1 MDYTTSNI
9 DLTHYLMLKGINLNQ
24 IVSKNK
30 LLGKAKEN
38 GNYIINLEDSDKG
51 MGSHW
56 VALKCFKKTC
66 VYFDSYGIAPPRE
79 VISFCNK
86 KKLIYSCDQIQGIK
100 DTSCG
105 FYCVYFLYHFNNL
118 RSFKDDIRSL
128 GYHLNLFLKPFD
140 TSNTEKNVKILKRR
154 FKEIYENDLKKY
166 F

>member
-66 VYFDSYGIAPPRE
+66 LYFDSYGIAPP
-79 VISFCNK
+79 S
-86 KKLIYSCDQIQGIK
+86 
-100 DTSCG
+100 
-105 FYCVYFLYHFNNL
+105 
-118 RSFKDDIRSL
+118 
-128 GYHLNLFLKPFD
+128 
-140 TSNTEKNVKILKRR
+140 
-154 FKEIYENDLKKY
+154 
-166 F
+166 